1 MKHLEEC
8 THMAFNE
15 NASVGTDTGETVTQ
29 KPPVTDLNLPGLE
42 DVERLVVPS
51 DPSTRSFIP
60 FGIDGILVIISPY
73 GEILRMSKYIAE
85 DNPRVICLDS
95 PGISGGR
102 RFLNRLGARM
112 QRRARERNSG
122 LSIRLMADLI
132 VEDPIE
138 TRLEWINGRWPCI
151 HYEIDGVL
159 ISVLLTVNKGVLSQQ
174 YFIENPSKESKAVRF
189 ALQVQGATVRTL
201 RLANGQWAQYNLDDE
216 IEPIFQRNAGGLY
229 NIVENGHERSPVEPY
244 QQDGDAVP
252 NVVNGEAVFAVFHN
266 GEILKLDP
274 TASVPIRLPWEADS
288 NGKDSGDPDE
298 DKKGNFDETVPSPS
312 SGVLHVAAK
321 GVQRLVLQY
330 QVQSHSIE
338 QPRSL
343 QCLDLKTF
351 LKSDQSRNWSFK
363 EDHKFNSIFRRYLE
377 HILCLCLVD
386 VMPDAGKER
395 RIPFINDVT
404 LESASTP
411 LGDL

>member
-1 MKHLEEC
+1 MVLD
-8 THMAFNE
+8 E
-15 NASVGTDTGETVTQ
+15 NASIGTGTGENISQ
-29 KPPVTDLNLPGLE
+29 NPPVTDFNLPGLE

-51 DPSTRSFIP
+51 DPSTQSFIP
-60 FGIDGILVIISPY
+60 FGIDGTLVIISPY
-73 GEILRMSKYIAE
+73 GDVLRLSKYIAE

-102 RFLNRLGARM
+102 RFLNGLGARM
-112 QRRARERNSG
+112 RRRAGERNSG
-122 LSIRLMADLI
+122 LSIRFKTDSV
-132 VEDPIE
+132 VEDPIK

-151 HYEIDGVL
+151 HYKIDGVF

-174 YFIENPSKESKAVRF
+174 YIIKNPSGESKAVRF
-189 ALQVQGATVRTL
+189 ALQDQGATVRTL
-201 RLANGQWAQYNLDDE
+201 RVAHGQWSPSDEYDFDDE
-216 IEPIFQRNAGGLY
+216 MEPQLRTNTSGVYKL
-229 NIVENGHERSPVEPY
+229 VEKGHERSPVEPY

-252 NVVNGEAVFAVFHN
+252 NVANAVFAVFHN
-266 GEILKLDP
+266 GELLNLDR

-288 NGKDSGDPDE
+288 NGDDSGDAD
-298 DKKGNFDETVPSPS
+298 DDIKGKSDETVPSPS
-312 SGVLHVAAK
+312 SGVLQVASK
-321 GVQRLVLQY
+321 GVQKLVLQY
-330 QVQSHSIE
+330 KVHSHSVE

-343 QCLDLKTF
+343 EYLDLETF

-386 VMPDAGKER
+386 IMPDPDKER
-395 RIPFINDVT
+395 RIPFMNDVT

>member
-1 MKHLEEC
+1 
-8 THMAFNE
+8 MAPNE
-15 NASVGTDTGETVTQ
+15 NASVGTGTGENISQ
-29 KPPVTDLNLPGLE
+29 KPPVTDFNLPGLE

-73 GEILRMSKYIAE
+73 GEVLRMSKYIAE

-95 PGISGGR
+95 PGISRGR
-102 RFLNRLGARM
+102 RLLNRLGARM

-122 LSIRLMADLI
+122 LSIRLMADSI

-159 ISVLLTVNKGVLSQQ
+159 ISVLFTVNKGVLSQQ
-174 YFIENPSKESKAVRF
+174 FFIKNPSGESKAVRF

-201 RLANGQWAQYNLDDE
+201 RVEDGQWAPSEEYEFDDE
-216 IEPIFQRNAGGLY
+216 MKKPRLRPNAGGLY
-229 NIVENGHERSPVEPY
+229 NIVEKGHERSPVEPPY
-244 QQDGDAVP
+244 QQDGDAVS
-252 NVVNGEAVFAVFHN
+252 NVVTGEAVFAVFHN
-266 GEILKLDP
+266 GELLKLDR
-274 TASVPIRLPWEADS
+274 TASVPIRLPGEADG
-288 NGKDSGDPDE
+288 NGEDSGDPD
-298 DKKGNFDETVPSPS
+298 DDMNGRSDETIPSPS
-312 SGVLHVAAK
+312 SGVLQVASK

-343 QCLDLKTF
+343 QCLDLETF

-386 VMPDAGKER
+386 VMPDPGKER
-395 RIPFINDVT
+395 HIPFINDVT